1 MKIYDVV
8 KEGVVELNLMRVNMY
23 GPPGAGKTCSTSL
36 LLNEDPPSVPVTD
49 STSIICPSIRAYC
62 SDKTYSSDETKC
74 KWERVTKE
82 SLVERVS
89 ADLQAKAN
97 EEPSDEI
104 SPGHILLPEESK
116 DFKEDFNS
124 PVEYGGPSKKPS
136 SPEAQGDITDK
147 HQMTKKSL
155 QKILRTGQNHNDVHV
170 KGNWLYIIDSGGQPS
185 FQELLS
191 LFTRAATLSII
202 VLNLSKP
209 FDEEFEFTY
218 RVKGKEYPCH
228 YKSTQL
234 ACFKSAVSSEAIF
247 EPPSIPGMTKKA
259 LHSMHLVLGA
269 HIDKVPDKSFVEKQ
283 KAILQS
289 SISSLQPY
297 LHNHVLENRQEKSF
311 VFPVNTLAQGEKR
324 SDYNRQICKAMDKCD
339 ASFTVYIPIR
349 WFVFELALPE
359 KSIIT
364 VKEALDIGAE
374 YGMNKKDTELA
385 LQYLHDV
392 TLILY
397 YPGVLDVVFPDP
409 QPILKILSDLL
420 ALTYIVDNDDALAA
434 IATNVKQRDINNL
447 EDGFFNEE
455 LLTKLNSYKSISN
468 ELASGHMIKLLLH
481 LHIISEVEET
491 SKGKYF
497 IPYALPL
504 CTTTFKKPEPEVKP
518 LLVIWKEEE
527 DILPVP
533 QGLFPLTIGHLLNQK
548 ERKVVIPPS
557 TSDFYKYRDTMSL
570 RITIKEQSHT
580 LHIVNRYTHIEV
592 YFTGPKKYRPEVR
605 TLFQKAI
612 DESADA
618 MHMKHNYIYAFACPK
633 KESCYCIVKESEGVV
648 DCTLCPEPADITSKD
663 MTYWSWFVDSSS
675 ESGEF
680 SNTASCTCHD
690 VRPCM
695 HTQLQLAAC
704 IEACLKYHVTYE
716 VSHPLPLSV
725 QHQEWLQ
732 LVRA

>member
-1 MKIYDVV
+1 MKIYDIV
-8 KEGVVELNLMRVNMY
+8 KEGVVELNVMRVNMY
-23 GPPGAGKTCSTSL
+23 GPPGAGKTCSKLL

-49 STSIICPSIRAYC
+49 STSIVCPSVRA
-62 SDKTYSSDETKC
+62 YSSDETKC

-82 SLVERVS
+82 GLIERVS
-89 ADLQAKAN
+89 ADLRAKAN
-97 EEPSDEI
+97 EEPSDKI
-104 SPGHILLPEESK
+104 SPSPDILLPDESK
-116 DFKEDFNS
+116 DFPDIDTSDDEDSAPHNGS
-124 PVEYGGPSKKPS
+124 VKDGGPSKKT
-136 SPEAQGDITDK
+136 SPEAQGNITEK
-147 HQMTKKSL
+147 QQKTKQSL
-155 QKILRTGQNHNDVHV
+155 QKILRTGQNHNDIHV
-170 KGNWLYIIDSGGQPS
+170 KGNWLYIIDSGGQPA

-191 LFTRAATLSII
+191 LFTRAATLSVI

-234 ACFKSAVSSEAIF
+234 ACFKSAVSSGAIF
-247 EPPSIPGMTKKA
+247 EPPSIPGMKKKA
-259 LHSMHLVLGA
+259 LHSMHLVLGT
-269 HIDKVPDKSFVEKQ
+269 HIDKVPDESLEKQ
-283 KAILQS
+283 KDTLRS
-289 SISSLQPY
+289 SVSSLQPY
-297 LHNHVLENRQEKSF
+297 LRNRVLENRLEKSF
-311 VFPVNTLAQGEKR
+311 IFPVNTLAQGKER
-324 SDYNRQICKAMDKCD
+324 SDYNRQICKAMDKSG
-339 ASFTVYIPIR
+339 ASFPVYIPIR

-359 KSIIT
+359 KSIIA

-397 YPGVLDVVFPDP
+397 YPEVLDVVFPDP
-409 QPILKILSDLL
+409 QPILKVLSDLL
-420 ALTYIVDNDDALAA
+420 ALTYIVDDDA
-434 IATNVKQRDINNL
+434 IATNVEQREINNL
-447 EDGFFNEE
+447 KDGFFNED
-455 LLTKLNSYKSISN
+455 LLMKLNSYKSISN

-504 CTTTFKKPEPEVKP
+504 CTTTVKKPEPEVKP
-518 LLVIWKEEE
+518 LLVVWREEE

-580 LHIVNRYTHIEV
+580 LHIVNCYTHIEV
-592 YFTGPKKYRPEVR
+592 YFTGPKEYRPEVR
-605 TLFQKAI
+605 TLFKKAI
-612 DESADA
+612 DESANA

-633 KESCYCIVKESEGVV
+633 KESCYCIVKESKGVV

-663 MTYWSWFVDSSS
+663 MTYWSWFIISSS
-675 ESGEF
+675 SGSGEF

-690 VRPCM
+690 VR
-695 HTQLQLAAC
+695 TC
-704 IEACLKYHVTYE
+704 IVYTIATCCLH
-716 VSHPLPLSV
+716 
-725 QHQEWLQ
+725 
-732 LVRA
+732 A

>member
-1 MKIYDVV
+1 MKIYDIV
-8 KEGVVELNLMRVNMY
+8 KEGVVELNVIRVNMY
-23 GPPGAGKTCSTSL
+23 GSPGAGKTCSKLL

-49 STSIICPSIRAYC
+49 STSIIYPSVRAY
-62 SDKTYSSDETKC
+62 SSNETKYM
-74 KWERVTKE
+74 WERVTKE
-82 SLVERVS
+82 GLIERVS
-89 ADLQAKAN
+89 ADLWAKAN
-97 EEPSDEI
+97 EEPSNKI
-104 SPGHILLPEESK
+104 SPSPDILLPDS
-116 DFKEDFNS
+116 EDFPDIDTSDDEDSAPHNG
-124 PVEYGGPSKKPS
+124 PADGGPSKKPS
-136 SPEAQGDITDK
+136 SPETQGDITDK
-147 HQMTKKSL
+147 QQKTKESL
-155 QKILRTGQNHNDVHV
+155 QRILRTGQNHNDVHV
-170 KGNWLYIIDSGGQPS
+170 KGNWLYIIDSGGQPA

-191 LFTRAATLSII
+191 LFTRVATLSII

-234 ACFKSAVSSEAIF
+234 ACFKSAVSSGTIF
-247 EPPSIPGMTKKA
+247 EPPSIPWMKEKA
-259 LHSMHLVLGA
+259 LHSTHLVLGT
-269 HIDKVPDKSFVEKQ
+269 HIDKVPDESLEKQ
-283 KAILQS
+283 KDTLRS
-289 SISSLQPY
+289 SVSSLQPY
-297 LHNHVLENRQEKSF
+297 LRNRVLENRLEKSF
-311 VFPVNTLAQGEKR
+311 IFPVNTLARGKER
-324 SDYNRQICKAMDKCD
+324 SDYNRQICKAMDKSG
-339 ASFTVYIPIR
+339 ASFPVYIPIR

-397 YPGVLDVVFPDP
+397 YPEVLDVVFPDP
-409 QPILKILSDLL
+409 QPILKVLSDLL
-420 ALTYIVDNDDALAA
+420 ALTYIVDDDA
-434 IATNVKQRDINNL
+434 IANNVEQREINNL
-447 EDGFFNEE
+447 KDGFFNED
-455 LLTKLNSYKSISN
+455 LLMKLNSYKSISN

-504 CTTTFKKPEPEVKP
+504 CTTTVKKPEPEVKP
-518 LLVIWKEEE
+518 LLVVWKEEE

-533 QGLFPLTIGHLLNQK
+533 QGIFPLTIGHLLNQK

-592 YFTGPKKYRPEVR
+592 YFTGPKEYCPEVR
-605 TLFQKAI
+605 TLFKKAI
-612 DESADA
+612 DESANA

-633 KESCYCIVKESEGVV
+633 KESCYCIVKESCGVV
-648 DCTLCPEPADITSKD
+648 DCTLCPEPANITSKD
-663 MTYWSWFVDSSS
+663 MTYWSWFVISSS
-675 ESGEF
+675 GSGEF
-680 SNTASCTCHD
+680 SNTASCTCRD
-690 VRPCM
+690 VRPCIVY
-695 HTQLQLAAC
+695 TIATC
-704 IEACLKYHVTYE
+704 CLH
-716 VSHPLPLSV
+716 
-725 QHQEWLQ
+725 
-732 LVRA
+732 A

>member
-1 MKIYDVV
+1 M
-8 KEGVVELNLMRVNMY
+8 
-23 GPPGAGKTCSTSL
+23 
-36 LLNEDPPSVPVTD
+36 
-49 STSIICPSIRAYC
+49 
-62 SDKTYSSDETKC
+62 
-74 KWERVTKE
+74 
-82 SLVERVS
+82 
-89 ADLQAKAN
+89 
-97 EEPSDEI
+97 
-104 SPGHILLPEESK
+104 
-116 DFKEDFNS
+116 
-124 PVEYGGPSKKPS
+124 
-136 SPEAQGDITDK
+136 
-147 HQMTKKSL
+147 
-155 QKILRTGQNHNDVHV
+155 
-170 KGNWLYIIDSGGQPS
+170 KGNWLYIIDSGGQPA

-191 LFTRAATLSII
+191 LFTRAATLSVI

-234 ACFKSAVSSEAIF
+234 ACFKSAVSSGAIF
-247 EPPSIPGMTKKA
+247 EPPSIPWMKEKA
-259 LHSMHLVLGA
+259 LHSTHLVLGT
-269 HIDKVPDKSFVEKQ
+269 HIDKVPDESLEKQ
-283 KAILQS
+283 KDTLRS
-289 SISSLQPY
+289 SVSSLQPY
-297 LHNHVLENRQEKSF
+297 LRNCVLENRLEKSF
-311 VFPVNTLAQGEKR
+311 IFPVNTLAQGKER
-324 SDYNRQICKAMDKCD
+324 SDYNRQICKAMDKSG
-339 ASFTVYIPIR
+339 ASFPVYIPIR

-397 YPGVLDVVFPDP
+397 YPEVLDVVFPDP
-409 QPILKILSDLL
+409 QPILKVLSDLL
-420 ALTYIVDNDDALAA
+420 ALTYIVDDDA
-434 IATNVKQRDINNL
+434 IATNVEQREINNL
-447 EDGFFNEE
+447 KDGFFNED
-455 LLTKLNSYKSISN
+455 LLMKLNSYKSISN

-504 CTTTFKKPEPEVKP
+504 CTTTVKKPEPEVKP

-533 QGLFPLTIGHLLNQK
+533 QGIFPLTIGHLLNQK
-548 ERKVVIPPS
+548 ERKVVIAPS

-605 TLFQKAI
+605 TLFKKAI
-612 DESADA
+612 DESANA

-663 MTYWSWFVDSSS
+663 MTYWSWFVISSS
-675 ESGEF
+675 GSGEF
-680 SNTASCTCHD
+680 SNTALCTCHD
-690 VRPCM
+690 VRPCIAY
-695 HTQLQLAAC
+695 TIITC
-704 IEACLKYHVTYE
+704 CLH
-716 VSHPLPLSV
+716 
-725 QHQEWLQ
+725 
-732 LVRA
+732 A

>member
-1 MKIYDVV
+1 MKIYDVLR
-8 KEGVVELNLMRVNMY
+8 EGVVELNMMRVNMY
-23 GPPGAGKTCSTSL
+23 GPPGAGKTCSKLL

-49 STSIICPSIRAYC
+49 STSIICPSIRAY
-62 SDKTYSSDETKC
+62 SSNETKC

-82 SLVERVS
+82 GLIERVS

-97 EEPSDEI
+97 EEPSNKL
-104 SPGHILLPEESK
+104 SPSPDILLPEESK
-116 DFKEDFNS
+116 DFPNIDTPDNEDSAPHNG
-124 PVEYGGPSKKPS
+124 PVKDGGPSKPS
-136 SPEAQGDITDK
+136 SPEAQGGSTASSTVKQQEI
-147 HQMTKKSL
+147 KKSL

-170 KGNWLYIIDSGGQPS
+170 KGNWLYIIDSGGQPA

-191 LFTRAATLSII
+191 LFTRAATLSVI

-234 ACFKSAVSSEAIF
+234 TCFKSAVSSGAIF
-247 EPPSIPGMTKKA
+247 EPPSIPWMTEKA
-259 LHSMHLVLGA
+259 LHSTHLVLGT
-269 HIDKVPDKSFVEKQ
+269 HIDKVPDESLEKQ
-283 KAILQS
+283 KATLQS

-297 LHNHVLENRQEKSF
+297 LRNRVLENRQEKSF
-311 VFPVNTLAQGEKR
+311 IFPVNTLAQGEER
-324 SDYNRQICKAMDKCD
+324 SDYNRKICKAMDKSD
-339 ASFTVYIPIR
+339 ASFAVYIPIR

-392 TLILY
+392 TLVLY
-397 YPGVLDVVFPDP
+397 YPEVLDVVFPDP

-420 ALTYIVDNDDALAA
+420 ALTYIVDNDDALDA
-434 IATNVKQRDINNL
+434 IATNIKQRDINNL

-518 LLVIWKEEE
+518 LLVVWKEEE

-533 QGLFPLTIGHLLNQK
+533 QGIFPLTIGHLLNQK
-548 ERKVVIPPS
+548 GRKVVIAPS

-580 LHIVNRYTHIEV
+580 LHIVNCYTHIEV
-592 YFTGPKKYRPEVR
+592 YFTGPKNYRPEVR

-633 KESCYCIVKESEGVV
+633 KESCYCIVKESCGVV

-663 MTYWSWFVDSSS
+663 MTYWSWLVISSSS

-690 VRPCM
+690 VRPCIAYTIATCCL
-695 HTQLQLAAC
+695 HIYLQ
-704 IEACLKYHVTYE
+704 
-716 VSHPLPLSV
+716 P
-725 QHQEWLQ
+725 
-732 LVRA
+732 